1 MHRLAAFLVDCNL
14 NDNAACSLAEA
25 LREVGAKLSLSS
37 PAVAAAG
44 GPEAPRVGL
53 FVASPPNAAAA
64 EAAQGPRR
72 LGVSMQVRTKGR
84 ERERLKE
91 IAREREREREKE
103 RAR

>member
-84 ERERLKE
+84 ERERE
-91 IAREREREREKE
+91 IERD
-103 RAR
+103 